1 VDDVVYGSLKEAC
14 IARGLVED
22 DREWIQC
29 LEEASAM
36 QTGSQ
41 LCSLFITILI
51 GGNPTKPED
60 LWDCFCV
67 HICDDLKYKLQHRG
81 IPDPLDEQVYDYGLY
96 LMEKLLKARGSSLDK
111 FPPMPVSLMG

>member
-1 VDDVVYGSLKEAC
+1 MRFYLGRMYYAQPSSGEYLFLRLLLTAVKGATSFEHLHTVDDVVYGSFKEAC
-14 IARGLVED
+14 FARGLLEN

-41 LCSLFITILI
+41 LRSLFITILI

-60 LWDCFCV
+60 L
-67 HICDDLKYKLQHRG
+67 
-81 IPDPLDEQVYDYGLY
+81 
-96 LMEKLLKARGSSLDK
+96 
-111 FPPMPVSLMG
+111 

>member
-14 IARGLVED
+14 FARGLLED

-41 LCSLFITILI
+41 LRSLFITILI

-60 LWDCFCV
+60 LWDHFHV
-67 HICDDLKYKLQHRG
+67 HICDDLKYRLQHRG
-81 IPDPLDEQVYDYGLY
+81 IPDP
-96 LMEKLLKARGSSLDK
+96 
-111 FPPMPVSLMG
+111 

>member
-1 VDDVVYGSLKEAC
+1 L
-14 IARGLVED
+14 ED

-41 LCSLFITILI
+41 LHSLFITILI

-60 LWDCFCV
+60 LWDRFYC
-67 HICDDLKYKLQHRG
+67 KG
-81 IPDPLDEQVYDYGLY
+81 NPNSLDEQLFSQDLV
-96 LMEKLLKARGSSLDK
+96 RGNPK
-111 FPPMPVSLMG
+111 